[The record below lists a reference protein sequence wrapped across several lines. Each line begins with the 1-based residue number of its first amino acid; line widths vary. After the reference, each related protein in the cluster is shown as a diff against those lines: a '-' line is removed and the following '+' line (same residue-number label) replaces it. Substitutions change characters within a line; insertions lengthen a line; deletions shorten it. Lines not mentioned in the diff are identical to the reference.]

1 MSRRKQDVS
10 KRQEKAERILD
21 AATGLILRWGYDNTT
36 MDDIAKQAGIAKGTL
51 YLYWKTREDLFRVLL
66 RRERLK
72 WTQEFIRRVSNDPT
86 SATLRGMMKHSALAL
101 MKRPLLKAV
110 ILRDTD
116 ILGKLASGEQGSTAN
131 LERLAS
137 FKSYLEVLREHQLV
151 RTDLSLQAQSYTV
164 SAVFMGFLLIA
175 PMVPD
180 ELKLSDEEIADLIA
194 ETVHRTLESGHVIPP
209 EQLQPLFSAFLQ
221 YVNRQLEIA
230 EARFRQEME

>member
-72 WTQEFIRRVSNDPT
+72 WTQEFIRRVSDDPT
-86 SATLRGMMKHSALAL
+86 SATLRGMMKYSALSL
-101 MKRPLLKAV
+101 LKRPLLKAV